1 MKKTTFLAALSLI
14 ITTFATAISA
24 QNLPKEVFDAE
35 GCGCASIDID
45 KILSGDTTSVN
56 INNELLVATF
66 VQNKNDK
73 ARDVIIR
80 FTDSNAGISLPA
92 RIAEMNKSI
101 GPKKDGE
108 KERWIAEFTQVAQK
122 ATPKNMDKIRAYMAC
137 QFAQNLHSYY
147 IKYPEEAGNTD
158 AVAFYQRYANMVVP
172 IPKADTSKKNDE
184 KIASDGTPDIASIPL
199 DTEASGTPWLWIIIG
214 IGSALVAAYLFASR
228 PQDKT
233 LDIMQLQKD
242 LEQAK
247 AELQK
252 AKEKLAEKEREVEN
266 LTRLNTE
273 LKNMVAYL
281 EKERQQKIAV
291 NTNPNTQQHHIAINN
306 TQQQNNAAA
315 PLRRYLYAPSMD
327 GTFAS
332 NSIKLQSDSE
342 AFYTLELESETSH
355 AGKFKLI
362 LDANVVRRAEAMA
375 QQYLLPACDLKGA
388 GRLPQDLST
397 VKMTAGELVRDGQGW
412 RVSKKISLVW

>member
-1 MKKTTFLAALSLI
+1 MKKTTLLAALSLI
-14 ITTFATAISA
+14 ISTFAATTRA

-35 GCGCASIDID
+35 ACGCASIDID
-45 KILSGDTTSVN
+45 KILSGDTTS
-56 INNELLVATF
+56 ITIKNELLMATF
-66 VQNKNDK
+66 VQNKNEK
-73 ARDVIIR
+73 AKNVLIR
-80 FTDSNAGISLPA
+80 FTDPNAGITLPA
-92 RIAEMNKSI
+92 RIGEMNKLI

-108 KERWIAEFTQVAQK
+108 KERWVAEFTQVAQK
-122 ATPKNMDKIRAYMAC
+122 ATPKNMVKIRAYMAC
-137 QFAQNLHSYY
+137 QFAQNLHTYY
-147 IKYPEEAGNTD
+147 IKYPDEAGNAEAT
-158 AVAFYQRYANMVVP
+158 AFYRQYANNVAP
-172 IPKADTSKKNDE
+172 APEDTLALSQKPKTPPADSV
-184 KIASDGTPDIASIPL
+184 ISD

-214 IGSALVAAYLFASR
+214 IGSALAAAYLFASR

-233 LDIMQLQKD
+233 LEIMQLQKD

-252 AKEKLAEKEREVEN
+252 AKEKLAEKEREVES
-266 LTRLNTE
+266 LSRLNTE
-273 LKNMVAYL
+273 LKAMVAHL

-291 NTNPNTQQHHIAINN
+291 NHNPNQHHITINN
-306 TQQQNNAAA
+306 NPTQEQNNASA

-332 NSIKLQSDSE
+332 NSIKMQADSE

-388 GRLPQDLST
+388 GRLPQDLSS